1 MRRSA
6 PYSTGWIMVPHQK
19 TRDII
24 ERLRKWPIA
33 VDAVPA
39 SDIMEE
45 AAKELERCL
54 ITIDCYCGYAAA
66 AEREFRRLR
75 GVTDSN
81 D

>member
-1 MRRSA
+1 
-6 PYSTGWIMVPHQK
+6 MVPHQK
-19 TRDII
+19 TVDLI
-24 ERLRKWPIA
+24 ERLRKWSIA

-45 AAKELERCL
+45 AAAELERCL
-54 ITIDCYCGYAAA
+54 ITIDCYCQYAAA

-75 GVTDSN
+75 GVKDSN